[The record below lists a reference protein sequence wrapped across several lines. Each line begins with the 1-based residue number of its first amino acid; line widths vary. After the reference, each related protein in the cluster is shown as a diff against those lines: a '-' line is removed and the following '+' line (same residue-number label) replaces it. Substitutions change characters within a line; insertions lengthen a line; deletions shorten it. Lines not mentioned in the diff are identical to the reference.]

1 MTEFGCEILVK
12 IFSFIVEDNGYV
24 LRNTQTKDRGMY
36 ER

>member
-1 MTEFGCEILVK
+1 MTKFGCEILVK
-12 IFSFIVEDNGYV
+12 IFSLLVEGNGYV